1 MADAALAPHRKGE
14 PRVAL
19 VHDWLTV
26 SRGAEKVLLE
36 LCRLFPSAEIHT
48 LLWNPGKVHPEIDRR
63 VVQTS
68 FLQRFPDAT
77 RLYRNYLPLFPKAIE
92 SLEIPKVDLVI
103 SSSHAVAKSVIVPKG
118 TCHVSYVHT
127 PMRFL
132 WGDTA
137 SYFQFGRGRRLKSAA
152 LKLVSPYLRR
162 FDVRTA
168 NRVNHFIANSE
179 NVRERIRR
187 VYDRE
192 ATVVHPPVD
201 TDFYHPEPSSGG
213 GDYYLIASALE
224 PHKRIDLAVRAFAG
238 MNASLVVVGAGTQ
251 QAELRSIAGDNVS
264 FVGRVSD
271 EELRRLYRG
280 CRAALLPGVED
291 FGIVPVEAQACGRPV
306 VCFNR
311 GGARETVVPGETGVY
326 FENQEPAALQAAIAE
341 SEQIAWDP
349 EHIRRHSLQFSRVQ
363 FRDRMEQFFAS
374 RLGLTRSP
382 SMSPGDRRE
391 ELRFA

>member
-213 GDYYLIASALE
+213 GD
-224 PHKRIDLAVRAFAG
+224 
-238 MNASLVVVGAGTQ
+238 N
-251 QAELRSIAGDNVS
+251 
-264 FVGRVSD
+264 
-271 EELRRLYRG
+271 
-280 CRAALLPGVED
+280 
-291 FGIVPVEAQACGRPV
+291 
-306 VCFNR
+306 
-311 GGARETVVPGETGVY
+311 
-326 FENQEPAALQAAIAE
+326 
-341 SEQIAWDP
+341 
-349 EHIRRHSLQFSRVQ
+349 
-363 FRDRMEQFFAS
+363 
-374 RLGLTRSP
+374 
-382 SMSPGDRRE
+382 
-391 ELRFA
+391 